1 MKKNLLTT
9 FIYFFLFS
17 TIAFST
23 TLTVTNAGFTFS
35 PNTLTINLGDS
46 VNFVLGGSHDAD
58 EVSQSTWTVNGT
70 TNLAGGFLTP
80 FGGGLV
86 LPANLQ
92 VGTHWYVC
100 SNHAGSGMKAIIT
113 VNPASGIS
121 GDNNQKILPSI
132 YPNPS
137 TGQFILN
144 NTSTNSNYEIEI
156 YDVLGKHILNQNI
169 IGEKQ
174 LIDLSNQ
181 TNGVYFIK
189 MKFDSSTITKRIIIQ
204 NNK

>member
-9 FIYFFLFS
+9 IISFLLFTS
-17 TIAFST
+17 IAFCA
-23 TLTVTNAGFTFS
+23 TLTVTNSGFSFS
-35 PNTLTINLGDS
+35 PSTLTINSGDS
-46 VNFVLGGSHDAD
+46 VNFILGASHNAD
-58 EVSQSTWTVNGT
+58 EVSQSTWTANGT

-100 SNHAGSGMKAIIT
+100 QNHAGSGMKAIIT
-113 VNPASGIS
+113 VNPSSGIT
-121 GDNNQKILPSI
+121 GDNNQKLLPSV

-144 NTSTNSNYEIEI
+144 NSTASNNCQIEI

-169 IGEKQ
+169 VSEKQ

-181 TNGVYFIK
+181 ANGVYFIK
-189 MKFDSSTITKRIIIQ
+189 IKFDASTITKRIIIQ
-204 NNK
+204 NDK